1 MVWRAIRRSLA
12 CYEYRW
18 RISARCEPL
27 RRKVC
32 DEITQEKGE
41 RQSEST
47 AKGFSRLTSP
57 ATCACGKRPLGLA
70 RARLSLERDLID

>member
-1 MVWRAIRRSLA
+1 MWRAVRRSLA

-18 RISARCEPL
+18 CISARCEPL
-27 RRKVC
+27 GRKLC

-57 ATCACGKRPLGLA
+57 ATCACRKRPLSLA
-70 RARLSLERDLID
+70 RARLSLEREHID